1 MRRWWSLVI
10 YILVGGMAFL
20 WLVKVP
26 ILSYCLTENLR
37 VPVFLEWV
45 SIWPSKTVIRDFRI
59 DNPKNFSSPAA
70 LESKKTEIDY
80 QWRSLFADPL
90 TIQEISLDGVTLFI
104 EFSNIDGSKNN
115 WTAIGDHMP
124 KRTTTRSIF
133 VDKLLLTD
141 LTIQIQS
148 LEGTTSR
155 HIDRLEINDINSA
168 RGFPTEQMIHEI
180 FGGADLDDYIKDV
193 FDPIRLLEDVVH
205 TGAFEEERV

>member
-10 YILVGGMAFL
+10 YILVGGLAFL

-26 ILSYCLTENLR
+26 ILSHCLTEKLR

-45 SIWPSKTVIRDFRI
+45 SIWPSKAVIRDFRI
-59 DNPKNFSSPAA
+59 DNPKGFSSPAA
-70 LESKKTEIDY
+70 IEAKETEINY

-90 TIQEISLDGVTLFI
+90 TIQAISLDGVNLFI

-115 WTAIGDHMP
+115 WTAISDHMP
-124 KRTTTRSIF
+124 KKTDSRPVF

-155 HIDRLEINDINSA
+155 HIDRLEFDNINST

-193 FDPIRLLEDVVH
+193 FDPFDLLKDV
-205 TGAFEEERV
+205 GI